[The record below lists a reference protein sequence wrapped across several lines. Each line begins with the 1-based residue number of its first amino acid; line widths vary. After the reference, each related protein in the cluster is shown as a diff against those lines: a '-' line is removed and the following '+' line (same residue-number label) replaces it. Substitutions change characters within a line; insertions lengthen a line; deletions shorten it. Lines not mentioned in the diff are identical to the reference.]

1 MTCTIRGLPTKP
13 TAPTC
18 TVTWGSCPW
27 TTVEYGSMQTQP
39 PTNPLTT
46 AQSPDNNHPPTPPSS
61 SLAPNSSL
69 RPGPSRLPKG
79 RGWKPRGKWL
89 IALLLL
95 FALGGAGVGGWYF
108 YARKHTARPDLLT
121 HKIKKE
127 KLHITITERGSL
139 EPAENTFFSCKV
151 KAKTPG
157 SAATSIRWVI
167 DNGSFVKEGEKIL
180 ELDDS
185 ALQDQ
190 RTTQE
195 IEVYKAKELW
205 KKAELQRTVNLLTNR
220 ADVETKKALVKVQE
234 IALKEYMEGLYAQ
247 TRLDLQNKYDMA
259 KSDLFM
265 WQERAVWSERM
276 ARPGRQYVTVSQA
289 ESDEARRKTAE
300 LTVENYR
307 TQLKVLDELT
317 REKNRV
323 QLQHNIDDA
332 KRQVEVAEE
341 KLKKTLEQDDVAV
354 DSAYAQYQK
363 QLAKLEDIEKDI
375 ESCLIRAPRDGMVIY
390 YIEERARW
398 SGTTA
403 GVIAPGEQVKEG
415 QKLIAV
421 PDLKQ
426 MVVNAKI
433 HEAMVRFVQSD
444 VIRYTGFSEA
454 VNTALLFTPQPLSSL
469 SAYISFDT
477 DMQSPFASKYEDAEK
492 VLERHGLPATVRVN
506 AFPDRPL
513 KAHVKSVA
521 PVASQTDFFS
531 SDVKVYQTYIAID
544 DSTMDGL
551 KPGMDAV
558 VTINVDSTP
567 EPVLTIPLQA
577 LMGTVEMAEKR
588 RCFVMTDGGLELR
601 EISLG
606 KQNETVAEVKEGLK
620 EGDVVVLNPG
630 VLLSDKEK
638 VQYGI
643 SASGDQSGGLG
654 GQGGPG
660 GGKGN
665 WGGKGAKGGGKGNWG
680 GKGGAPGGMPGE

>member
-1 MTCTIRGLPTKP
+1 
-13 TAPTC
+13 
-18 TVTWGSCPW
+18 
-27 TTVEYGSMQTQP
+27 
-39 PTNPLTT
+39 
-46 AQSPDNNHPPTPPSS
+46 
-61 SLAPNSSL
+61 
-69 RPGPSRLPKG
+69 
-79 RGWKPRGKWL
+79 L

-95 FALGGAGVGGWYF
+95 FALGGTGLGGWYF

-139 EPAENTFFSCKV
+139 EPADNTFFSCKV

-403 GVIAPGEQVKEG
+403 GVIAQGEQVKEG

-421 PDLKQ
+421 PDLTQ
-426 MVVNAKI
+426 MVVNARI
-433 HEAMVRFVQSD
+433 HEAMVSRVRD
-444 VIRYTGFSEA
+444 DKVRYTGFSEA
-454 VNTALLFTPQPLSSL
+454 VNTALLVGTQPLSVL
-469 SAYISFDT
+469 SAYVTFDM
-477 DMQSPFASKYEDAEK
+477 DMKAAFANKHEDVEK
-492 VLERHGLPATVRVN
+492 ILERHGMPATVTVN

-544 DSTMDGL
+544 DSRLEGL

-558 VTINVDSTP
+558 VKIDVDSTP

-577 LMGTVEMAEKR
+577 LMGNVEMGAKR
-588 RCFVMTDGGLELR
+588 RCFVMVDGRPEMR
-601 EISLG
+601 EITLG
-606 KQNETVAEVKEGLK
+606 KANDTVAEVKDGLQ
-620 EGDVVVLNPG
+620 EGDEVVLNPG
-630 VLLSDKEK
+630 LLLSDKEK
-638 VQYGI
+638 VQYGVTAP
-643 SASGDQSGGLG
+643 SSQGTGSPGGF
-654 GQGGPG
+654 GGPG
-660 GGKGN
+660 GGKG
-665 WGGKGAKGGGKGNWG
+665 GKG
-680 GKGGAPGGMPGE
+680 GKGGWKGKGGIPGGGPGMQGGSGTPGGGMQGGAPSGGGFSGGRRSQGGTPPGGKTPANP

>member
-1 MTCTIRGLPTKP
+1 M
-13 TAPTC
+13 
-18 TVTWGSCPW
+18 
-27 TTVEYGSMQTQP
+27 
-39 PTNPLTT
+39 
-46 AQSPDNNHPPTPPSS
+46 
-61 SLAPNSSL
+61 
-69 RPGPSRLPKG
+69 
-79 RGWKPRGKWL
+79 
-89 IALLLL
+89 
-95 FALGGAGVGGWYF
+95 
-108 YARKHTARPDLLT
+108 
-121 HKIKKE
+121 
-127 KLHITITERGSL
+127 
-139 EPAENTFFSCKV
+139 EPADNTFFSCKV

-157 SAATSIRWVI
+157 AAATSIRWVI
-167 DNGSFVKEGEKIL
+167 DNGSLVKQDEKIL

-190 RTTQE
+190 KTTQE
-195 IEVYKAKELW
+195 IEVYKAEELW
-205 KKAELQRTVNLLTNR
+205 QKAQLTRLINLRTNEV
-220 ADVETKKALVKVQE
+220 DVQTKETAVKVAEITLQE
-234 IALKEYMEGLYAQ
+234 YLNGLYVQ
-247 TRLDLQNKYDMA
+247 TQIDLRNKFDMA
-259 KSDLFM
+259 RSDLFM
-265 WQERAVWSERM
+265 WKERAGWSDQM
-276 ARPGRQYVTVSQA
+276 SRPGRQFVTVSQA
-289 ESDEARRKTAE
+289 EADEARRKTAE
-300 LTVENYR
+300 LTLKNYEK
-307 TQLKVLDELT
+307 QLWVLDNLT
-317 REKNRV
+317 KEKNRV
-323 QLQHNIDDA
+323 QFQGQIDDA
-332 KRQVEVAEE
+332 KHNLEAAKE
-341 KLKKTLEQDDVAV
+341 KLQKTLDSDDVAV
-354 DSAYAQYQK
+354 KSALAQYQK
-363 QLAKLEDIEKDI
+363 QKDKLAEIVSDID
-375 ESCLIRAPRDGMVIY
+375 SCLIRTPRDGMVIY
-390 YIEERARW
+390 YVEERARF
-398 SGTTA
+398 GNTTA

-680 GKGGAPGGMPGE
+680 GKGGAPGGMPGGSPGMQGGPGAPGGGNPGGPPGGGGQGGGFGPGGRRSQGGSSPGAKANANP